1 MLEKLLDR
9 FREKGPSRPRSKT
22 ETEKSR
28 RLVIVL
34 LIVVAVVASVSVV
47 GYGYYDTNIRP
58 WNQRIVKVNGTVI
71 EMRAFVDT
79 MRTWMLLYQ
88 MYGSSISPSS
98 ELAQYVASSMEKNE
112 LMRQGLEGEFGIDVG
127 SVTTDSAVE
136 ARIRSMLVSENATDE
151 EFDKEYDSFKTI
163 LKKSYGLSARD
174 FKKLYIE
181 PSLVSEELQKQI
193 GIRDY
198 PSTDNLEH
206 AQVQALL
213 VTGADAATV
222 LRARWEAGEDFD
234 TLADEDSV
242 SESLG
247 HITADNTTIE
257 WVAKG
262 IRSEAFDNYTFT
274 EVWSPVVISDPI
286 QDSDSTGSYW
296 LIRVVARESRPLSDG
311 DRETLI
317 GEAYSKWLEEVS
329 DPENND
335 IVNYLGEEGGTAKL
349 NWALDHVAVSPS

>member
-9 FREKGPSRPRSKT
+9 FREKGPSRPRTKT
-22 ETEKSR
+22 ETEKIR

-34 LIVVAVVASVSVV
+34 LIVVAVVSSVAVV
-47 GYGYYDTNIRP
+47 GYGYYDTAVRP
-58 WNQRIVKVNGTVI
+58 WNRRILKVNSTVI
-71 EMRAFVDT
+71 EMRAFVYAL
-79 MRTWMLLYQ
+79 RLQQSYSQYYSSQAEWAQ
-88 MYGSSISPSS
+88 AVAGSLEQN
-98 ELAQYVASSMEKNE
+98 ELA
-112 LMRQGLEGEFGIDVG
+112 RQRLAEFGVDVRD
-127 SVTTDSAVE
+127 VTSNEAVDAKLRE
-136 ARIRSMLVSENATDE
+136 HLVSYGFISDNATDG
-151 EFDKEYDSFKTI
+151 EFQEGCKSFKKA
-163 LKKSYGLSARD
+163 LKDALELSLGD
-174 FKKLYIE
+174 YKKLAIR

-193 GIRDY
+193 GDVQY
-198 PSTDNLEH
+198 PATDNVEH

-262 IRSEAFDNYTFT
+262 IQSEAFDNCTFSAT
-274 EVWSPVVISDPI
+274 PGVLSDPI

-296 LIRVVARESRPLSDG
+296 LIRVVARESRVLSES
-311 DRETLI
+311 DRDNLVS
-317 GEAYSKWLEEVS
+317 EAYSKWLEEAKGS
-329 DPENND
+329 EENE
-335 IVNYLGEEGGTAKL
+335 IVNYLTDDKL
-349 NWALDHVAVSPS
+349 SWALEHVTVSTS